1 MLHFFRSPRT
11 ERIQKKESM
20 PSTFHIDTSHI
31 NSTRTHWHI
40 PKERKKELC
49 ANCQCNQ
56 NPYASRHNESIG
68 MHHNLLF
75 CYFTTD
81 AIISLQPLLCS
92 RKFFKH
98 EGIIGSL
105 IVILT
110 KNNLESFHPR
120 FGIHLSVSKRFSTPK
135 LQTISVQSCK

>member
-11 ERIQKKESM
+11 ERIQKKVDAK
-20 PSTFHIDTSHI
+20 HISHRHFTHKLDTY
-31 NSTRTHWHI
+31 TLTHT
-40 PKERKKELC
+40 EGAKKRELC

-120 FGIHLSVSKRFSTPK
+120 FGIHLSV
-135 LQTISVQSCK
+135 